1 MIMEKL
7 LTRYPALISCR
18 EDILKAENT
27 LTECYRNGGKTLLCG
42 NGGSAADCEH
52 IAGELLKGF
61 LSARTVTDE
70 RLSEDIRKELQASLP
85 AIPLPSFTAAL
96 TAAQNDLNPT
106 FAYAQL
112 LYGLGKAGDVLI
124 ALSTSG
130 NAENVCNAARVARAI
145 GMRVIALTGRNG
157 GKLCSL
163 SDVCIIVPEQE
174 TYKIQELHL
183 PIYHYLCAQVEAF
196 FFG

>member
-1 MIMEKL
+1 M
-7 LTRYPALISCR
+7 
-18 EDILKAENT
+18 
-27 LTECYRNGGKTLLCG
+27 
-42 NGGSAADCEH
+42 
-52 IAGELLKGF
+52 
-61 LSARTVTDE
+61 
-70 RLSEDIRKELQASLP
+70 
-85 AIPLPSFTAAL
+85 
-96 TAAQNDLNPT
+96 NPT

-163 SDVCIIVPEQE
+163 SDVCIIVPEHE